1 MNKEII
7 TGDLGR
13 AFETLKSEMFYRYR
27 GAMAT
32 RQFGGYV
39 WSLGFY
45 SSKEL
50 FQEAVDRTYG
60 VIENSI
66 KK

>member
-1 MNKEII
+1 MGSKMY
-7 TGDLGR
+7 GDLGR
-13 AFETLKSEMFYRYR
+13 AFETFKSETFYRYR

-32 RQFGGYV
+32 KKFGGYA
-39 WSLGFY
+39 WSNCWY

-50 FQEAVDRTYG
+50 FQEAVDRSYG